1 MAKRVFLHVGTPKS
15 GTTYLQGVLWN
26 AAELL
31 QQHHDILLPGRRKTH
46 RAAAQAVTERC
57 GRRPRP
63 SIAPDAA
70 WERLAADI
78 RGWPSDVIITEEL
91 FAPATAH
98 QAAAA
103 RSAVAGAE
111 IHVVLT
117 ARALSQQLPSAWQE
131 QVKAGVSQSF
141 DGFLDDVRRRSG
153 PAGRLRRVGRPAN
166 WFWLVQN
173 LPDIG
178 RRWAADLP
186 PEHVHIVTVP
196 PRTTDAT
203 LLWRRYASVLGI
215 DADAFP
221 TDAPMSKLSLGRTE
235 AELLRRI
242 YATSDPRF
250 SGTRRLHWTRALLAH
265 QVLATRP
272 GAQPIALPDGA
283 RPWVS
288 ARMAALAQGIAM
300 AGYDLVGSSDDLVWE
315 PPRTGSVTTAPV
327 SDHEIQQ
334 AAEWTIDR
342 LRQLFAQRCG
352 GAVNG
357 AADAYPAVGV
367 AGVLQMLECL
377 RVADSATPPPRASMP
392 RRSRRPRS
400 TAPA

>member
-15 GTTYLQGVLWN
+15 GTTYLQGLLWN
-26 AAELL
+26 AAEQL
-31 QQHHDILLPGRRKTH
+31 QQHHDMLLPGRRKTH
-46 RAAAQAVTERC
+46 RAAAQAVT
-57 GRRPRP
+57 GRSGKRPRP

-103 RSAVAGAE
+103 KSALAGAE

-117 ARALSQQLPSAWQE
+117 ARSLSQQLPSAWQE

-196 PRTTDAT
+196 PGTTDAT
-203 LLWRRYASVLGI
+203 LLWRRYASVLGL
-215 DADAFP
+215 DAGAVLS
-221 TDAPMSKLSLGRTE
+221 DAPRSKLSLGRTE

-242 YATSDPRF
+242 HATSDPRF
-250 SGTRRLHWTRALLAH
+250 TGTRRLHWTRALLAH

-272 GAQPIALPDGA
+272 GAQPISLPDRA
-283 RPWVS
+283 RPWVR
-288 ARMAALAQGIAM
+288 ARMAALVEETAM
-300 AGYDLVGSSDDLVWE
+300 AGYDLVGSLDDLLWE
-315 PPRTGSVTTAPV
+315 PPKTGSVTAAPV
-327 SDHEIQQ
+327 SDHEVQQ

-342 LRQLFAQRCG
+342 LRQLFAQRCA
-352 GAVNG
+352 GAVYG
-357 AADAYPAVGV
+357 AADADPAVGV
-367 AGVLQMLECL
+367 AGVLEMLERL
-377 RVADSATPPPRASMP
+377 RVADGTPSRVSAS
-392 RRSRRPRS
+392 RRSPRPRS
-400 TAPA
+400 TAPV